1 MTMRTRRNLITFPHP
16 SFLQT
21 LETVV
26 PSGTYK
32 LDTDEEIID
41 GRPFSCCLPAHGDL
55 ATSSLNQHGKWPK
68 PTDPRTTFRTR
79 VGLRIRRQSSLIC
92 LDAIVL
98 RCATPDLIE
107 Y

>member
-1 MTMRTRRNLITFPHP
+1 MTMRTRRNLITFPQP

-21 LETVV
+21 LEAVV

-55 ATSSLNQHGKWPK
+55 ATSSMAERR
-68 PTDPRTTFRTR
+68 PTPR
-79 VGLRIRRQSSLIC
+79 GG
-92 LDAIVL
+92 
-98 RCATPDLIE
+98 
-107 Y
+107 